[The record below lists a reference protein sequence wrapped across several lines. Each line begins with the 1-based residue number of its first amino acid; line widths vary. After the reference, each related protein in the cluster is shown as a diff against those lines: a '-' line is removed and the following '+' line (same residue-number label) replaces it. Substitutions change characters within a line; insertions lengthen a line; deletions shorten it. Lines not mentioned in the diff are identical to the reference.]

1 MLEETIELL
10 EPSNPNLTTPE
21 QCVYREGIIY
31 HNEGLNSKHMLEI
44 IEMANK
50 SNKTNKRAVITSFE
64 RMWDFS
70 QGLDGKKLEKD
81 GCKDYCKERCNI
93 VSCEYKT
100 NP

>member
-1 MLEETIELL
+1 MLEENIELL
-10 EPSNPNLTTPE
+10 EPGNPNLTYPE
-21 QCVYREGIIY
+21 QCVYREGINY

-70 QGLDGKKLEKD
+70 QGLNGKKLEKG
-81 GCKDYCKERCNI
+81 GCKDYCKERCEVEGCNI
-93 VSCEYKT
+93 K
-100 NP
+100 NGP